1 MDLGT
6 TLSDETLFLIATT
19 VLILSLLVAL
29 VASKRRTGLALTPI
43 TVFFLFAVVHALFGW
58 YTGFLTARY
67 TSVGPATLEPFI
79 YRSFLVLATGL
90 ICCLLTFS
98 LLRSSSPSRIGAAL
112 AQISNRQALNQIC
125 TRSRV
130 LIVIGVPLIIF
141 GLHQLGGIPLISDNV
156 RQDRYLLNFLPEYRF
171 DAFLVNRGRE
181 IIVIPTA
188 ALVLAWFFGRRALI
202 DVGFVGLAVAGCL
215 LTATRS
221 PILIGL
227 LYVLVVLVWRRRINA
242 VVLIVAILAAGLIGS
257 EVALGDA
264 APSVSEV
271 TSLERL
277 GADLG
282 EVRDLGWVLARQ
294 QDFYWGRTFLAGLIP
309 IPSFA
314 SEFTDSYHLRTI
326 TLSTIGYPLTA
337 AHGGLRITVTGEWYL
352 NFGWPGVVAGGLLYG
367 WMCSKFSYLFHTLRS
382 TTAENPVGAYL
393 LTCTWVAASF
403 MIYLSGSATFGT
415 LKTYSA
421 VLVVLCFG
429 LRRSPLSG
437 FMRAPDLV
445 IPMRRLGRAT
455 K

>member
-1 MDLGT
+1 MDLGIAI
-6 TLSDETLFLIATT
+6 SDEALFFVVTILLLLTLAL
-19 VLILSLLVAL
+19 AL
-29 VASKRRTGLALTPI
+29 VVSNRRTGFVITPT
-43 TVFFLFAVVHALFGW
+43 TVFFLFVATHALFGW
-58 YTGFLTARY
+58 YTAFLTARY

-79 YRSFLVLATGL
+79 YKSFLVVAIGL
-90 ICCLLTFS
+90 ICTFLSYS
-98 LLRSSSPSRIGAAL
+98 LLSSSSPSRIATAL
-112 AQISNRQALNQIC
+112 VRISNNEAQSQMC
-125 TRSRV
+125 TRSRL
-130 LIVIGVPLIIF
+130 LIVIGVPLIII
-141 GLHQLGGIPLISDNV
+141 GLQQLGGIPLISDNV

-181 IIVIPTA
+181 MIVIPTA
-188 ALVLAWFFGRRALI
+188 ALVLGWFFRRRRAM
-202 DVGFVGLAVAGCL
+202 DVFFVGLAVAGCL

-227 LYVLVVLVWRRRINA
+227 LFVLVVLIWRRRINA
-242 VVLIVAILAAGLIGS
+242 VVLIVAILSAGLVGS

-264 APSVSEV
+264 SPTATEG
-271 TSLERL
+271 TTMERL

-314 SEFTDSYHLRTI
+314 SDFTDAYHLRTV

-337 AHGGLRITVTGEWYL
+337 AHGGLRITYPGEWYL

-367 WMCSKFSYLFHTLRS
+367 WMCSKFSYLFHFLRGAS
-382 TTAENPVGAYL
+382 VRHPVGAYL
-393 LTCTWVAASF
+393 LTCAWVACSF

-421 VLVVLCFG
+421 VLVALCLG
-429 LRRSPLSG
+429 LRTSRSSSVL
-437 FMRAPDLV
+437 FM
-445 IPMRRLGRAT
+445 PMRRSEQAINL
-455 K
+455 